1 MGCGRCKYLVFLL
14 VSDKQKE
21 NEKLRESLS
30 KKNAI
35 IEHLHEDYEC
45 IKKENERLQKQIGQ
59 KEDDI
64 RYLTCQV
71 YSSRNELNRY
81 WFCPQLDIHL
91 EKKIVNVTSMCLAIA
106 ININEVCSYIQKAR
120 EELQRKREWILDF
133 ETKYKN
139 LTFNLAFYWNLTGCK
154 QKLI

>member
-1 MGCGRCKYLVFLL
+1 
-14 VSDKQKE
+14 
-21 NEKLRESLS
+21 
-30 KKNAI
+30 
-35 IEHLHEDYEC
+35 
-45 IKKENERLQKQIGQ
+45 
-59 KEDDI
+59 
-64 RYLTCQV
+64 
-71 YSSRNELNRY
+71 
-81 WFCPQLDIHL
+81 
-91 EKKIVNVTSMCLAIA
+91 MCLAIA